1 MTSSIFENWFHYSF
15 VPEVRKFLRKKKLE
29 QKAMLLL
36 DNAPSHPPSYNL
48 ISDDGKIFVEYMPP
62 NVTAWIQ
69 PMDQNVIKL
78 TKLFYRNSLLSYLVS
93 FEQQNTLY
101 EAIKAF
107 SLKDTVTLLST
118 AWNKVEK
125 ETIAKC
131 WKHILSVPDDN
142 SDSEEDMPLNIL
154 QQRLKNSIERNIT
167 QGTIELLE
175 VINPNPTYSREDIVN
190 WNKEDIDYVS
200 GTDNEIEEDEEEQNV
215 KITTAEAIN
224 SVNNVILWAEINS
237 ISYQNI
243 LPLIQIREMA
253 TRILLQENKHQK
265 TIKEYFTPT

>member
-1 MTSSIFENWFHYSF
+1 LNTWA
-15 VPEVRKFLRKKKLE
+15 L
-29 QKAMLLL
+29 
-36 DNAPSHPPSYNL
+36 
-48 ISDDGKIFVEYMPP
+48 
-62 NVTAWIQ
+62 IQ

-93 FEQQNTLY
+93 FEQQNTLS

-107 SLKDTVTLLST
+107 NLKDAVTLLST

-142 SDSEEDMPLNIL
+142 SDSQEDTPLNIL
-154 QQRLKNSIERNIT
+154 QQTLKNSIERNIT
-167 QGTIELLE
+167 QETIKLLE
-175 VINPNPTYSREDIVN
+175 VINPNPTYSTEDIVN
-190 WNKEDIDYVS
+190 WNKADVDNVS
-200 GTDNEIEEDEEEQNV
+200 GTDNEMEADEEEEQNV
-215 KITTAEAIN
+215 KISTAEAIN

-237 ISYQNI
+237 ISYQNV

-253 TRILLQENKHQK
+253 TRMLLQGNKHQK
-265 TIKEYFTPT
+265 TIKDYFTPM